1 MSNLNHKYCQFD
13 GSKKNEIKP
22 KYGKNNS
29 MRWFSF
35 MPKLQ
40 LKLWLWWSTVEPK
53 EKQQNQLKLI
63 RRNKWRKKW
72 TASRLSWSI
81 FEEGEP
87 TASHKL

>member
-1 MSNLNHKYCQFD
+1 LTAA
-13 GSKKNEIKP
+13 KKNEIKP

-53 EKQQNQLKLI
+53 EKQQNQLK
-63 RRNKWRKKW
+63 
-72 TASRLSWSI
+72 
-81 FEEGEP
+81 
-87 TASHKL
+87 